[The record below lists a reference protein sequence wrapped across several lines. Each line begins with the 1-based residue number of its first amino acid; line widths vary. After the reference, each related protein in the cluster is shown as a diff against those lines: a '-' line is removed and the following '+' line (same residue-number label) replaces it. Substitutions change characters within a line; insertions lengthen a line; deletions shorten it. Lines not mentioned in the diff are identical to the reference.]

1 MGKER
6 KGGNASGGELLQ
18 REPAP
23 RVSSTCPAGRRIS
36 SADGWARR
44 RRPRAACG
52 WGEGAAGV
60 GPRSGGDK
68 ANGARKRW
76 AAAAR

>member
-36 SADGWARR
+36 SADEWAQCG
-44 RRPRAACG
+44 RPRAACG
-52 WGEGAAGV
+52 QG
-60 GPRSGGDK
+60 SGKGLP
-68 ANGARKRW
+68 GWAR
-76 AAAAR
+76 